1 MRSPIDVNK
10 VSEGIHYEIVPS
22 TEVAYEDAWE
32 VRMLEGIYVETLI
45 RFGVIKV
52 TPEDL
57 LSFNYKI
64 LSSPITDL
72 SEGNEDFTNHV
83 GSILA
88 DILFTAESTGT
99 LLKKAVGTPSASIP
113 AKEVNTEI

>member
-22 TEVAYEDAWE
+22 TEVAYEAAWE
-32 VRMLEGIYVETLI
+32 VRMLEGIYVEI